1 VVHITPQEG
10 DVLATMTAEKG
21 AVSAPIEVRGAGGG
35 AQAAV
40 IVVEPP
46 SIVEIVE
53 KELQ

>member
-21 AVSAPIEVRGAGGG
+21 AGSAPIEASGAGGE

-46 SIVEIVE
+46 SIVAIVE
-53 KELQ
+53 KELR